1 MSASVLFDVP
11 GPKAKATYRIVAVVG
26 VLLLAVAVFV
36 VIRGLA
42 DPDNNQFT
50 AEKWS
55 PFLDSAT
62 WTAFLLPGLLST
74 LKAAAL
80 SILLAAILGTLLGIG
95 RLSTITPVRV
105 VAGIFVE
112 FFRSV
117 PVLMLLLF
125 FYYLAIFFLQ
135 IQGSGS
141 SFFGVVAGLTI
152 YNSAVIAELI
162 RSGVHSLPKGQGEAG
177 MAIGLTTSQTMMTVL
192 LPQAITAMLP
202 ALVSQLVVILKDTAL
217 GYIISY
223 PDLLRSGQTLAS
235 GLGNLIPALIVMAA
249 MYIAINWT
257 LTSVANRIEARLR
270 STGAAVVAPE
280 DEPAA
285 VV

>member
-1 MSASVLFDVP
+1 MSGSVLFDVP
-11 GPKAKATYRIVAVVG
+11 GPRAKATYRIVAVVG
-26 VLLLAVAVFV
+26 VLLLALALFV

-42 DPDNNQFT
+42 NPNNNQFT
-50 AEKWS
+50 AEKWA
-55 PFLDSAT
+55 PFLEPAT

-74 LKAAAL
+74 LKAAGLA
-80 SILLAAILGTLLGIG
+80 ILLSAILGTLLGLG
-95 RLSTITPVRV
+95 RLSDVAPIRI
-105 VAGIFVE
+105 VAGVFVE

-117 PVLMLLLF
+117 PVLMLMLF
-125 FYYLAIFFLQ
+125 FYYLAIYFLQ

-141 SFFGVVAGLTI
+141 AFFGVVAGLTI

-162 RSGVHSLPKGQGEAG
+162 RSGVHSLPKGQREAG
-177 MAIGLTTSQTMMTVL
+177 LAVGLTTTQTMFSVL

-235 GLGNLIPALIVMAA
+235 GLGNLIPALIIMAA
-249 MYIAINWT
+249 MFIAINWT
-257 LTSVANRIEARLR
+257 LTSVANRIENRLR
-270 STGAAVVAPE
+270 SKGETVVTLDLRTA
-280 DEPAA
+280 D
-285 VV
+285 V